1 MKADVV
7 NAFIRAGLDVILQT
21 TGVEVKVG
29 KAYRK
34 ETPYKSDSLVVL
46 IGITG
51 DIQGSVTISLNQD
64 LACHVASLM
73 MGGVAVPALDEMAKS
88 AIAELCNMILGN
100 AGILLSNIGLS
111 INMTPPTTLTGE
123 NMQLSIQ
130 NAVIICIPL
139 HFDNNRLLELNIS
152 YKENQ
157 GKSE

>member
-7 NAFIRAGLDVILQT
+7 NAFIRAALDVILQT
-21 TGVEVKVG
+21 TGVEAKVG

-46 IGITG
+46 LGITG
-51 DIQGSVTISLNQD
+51 DIQGSVAISLSQG
-64 LACHVASLM
+64 LACRVASLM
-73 MGGVAVPALDEMAKS
+73 MGGAAVPVLDEMAKS

-100 AGILLSNIGLS
+100 AGILLSNIGVH

-139 HFDNNRLLELNIS
+139 HFDNNELLELNIS
-152 YKENQ
+152 YKEN
-157 GKSE
+157 